1 MKKKKRKTNRLLIL
15 ILLTVLAVMFIY
27 PFIWMI
33 GGTLKPEV
41 EVMDFSPF
49 GSQWTLDSYKSMLG
63 KIPLFR
69 ALFNSFIVSVIS
81 TFSVLVLSSMTGYA
95 LGRLRFRGRN
105 LIFNIILFTMVL
117 PFQLT
122 LIPLYVL
129 MVKFGW
135 VDSYA
140 ALIFPY
146 TMSAFAI
153 LLFRQY
159 FMQVPQDLMDAA
171 RLDGL
176 GEFGILFRIFWP
188 LSKPALITVGIIHFM
203 GIWNEA
209 LWPMIVVRKVSM
221 MTMPQMVALFAVGG
235 QAEAQVGVQLAAA
248 TFMSLPI
255 IIVYLVLQRHF
266 IESMATSGIK
276 G

>member
-1 MKKKKRKTNRLLIL
+1 
-15 ILLTVLAVMFIY
+15 
-27 PFIWMI
+27 
-33 GGTLKPEV
+33 
-41 EVMDFSPF
+41 
-49 GSQWTLDSYKSMLG
+49 
-63 KIPLFR
+63 
-69 ALFNSFIVSVIS
+69 
-81 TFSVLVLSSMTGYA
+81 
-95 LGRLRFRGRN
+95 
-105 LIFNIILFTMVL
+105 
-117 PFQLT
+117 
-122 LIPLYVL
+122 
-129 MVKFGW
+129 
-135 VDSYA
+135 
-140 ALIFPY
+140 
-146 TMSAFAI
+146 MSAFAI

-221 MTMPQMVALFAVGG
+221 MTMPQMVALYVVGG
-235 QAEAQVGVQLAAA
+235 QAEAQIGTQLAAA
-248 TFMSLPI
+248 TLMSLPI

>member
-1 MKKKKRKTNRLLIL
+1 MKKKRKTNRLLIL

-41 EVMDFSPF
+41 EVMNFSPF